1 LDFINP
7 NLSFIQAKKNRML
20 PLFAKIEIHPVPR
33 RQPRRPHGKIGTK
46 DDLVVK
52 CGMRS
57 AESLRE
63 ESEGALLEDVKIP
76 GALVVTMNRIIGEAK
91 TSGLGGIALDLSGVD
106 AEVTINALPEIKR
119 ICMRHGK
126 TDMIDFV
133 KPRQP
138 QSDLALAYPIAR
150 VGFQDGWPL
159 DCNLKMPKRADVFDN
174 DRLLMTG
181 AVFTAVNVAILFAV
195 ATRQTA
201 ALVMHPYLFIPEMV
215 DSIAQIATAA
225 GIRAEMEEPGLMRL
239 DWTA

>member
-1 LDFINP
+1 MY
-7 NLSFIQAKKNRML
+7 A
-20 PLFAKIEIHPVPR
+20 AW
-33 RQPRRPHGKIGTK
+33 
-46 DDLVVK
+46 
-52 CGMRS
+52 
-57 AESLRE
+57 
-63 ESEGALLEDVKIP
+63 
-76 GALVVTMNRIIGEAK
+76 
-91 TSGLGGIALDLSGVD
+91 
-106 AEVTINALPEIKR
+106 
-119 ICMRHGK
+119 K

-138 QSDLALAYPIAR
+138 QSDFALAYPIAL

-215 DSIAQIATAA
+215 DSITKIATAA
-225 GIRAEMEEPGLMRL
+225 GIRAEMEEPGLIRL